1 MSRHVLRTL
10 PLLFWLFFASGL
22 SASGQDIK
30 PGASPSWTVGNSNAS
45 VSLEVFNDYQC
56 PPCGPLN
63 EELKIIKAKYK
74 DNVQIIFR
82 NYPLT
87 NMHKNALLAARAAE
101 AAGLQGH
108 FIEMIDQLY
117 GNLKYWAKR
126 KNARPLFMSYA
137 RKLNLDLVQ
146 FARDLDGEVVRE
158 RIRLD
163 VERAKSLEVN
173 GTPTILLNGK
183 MLYVTTIDKIAP
195 LIEEALTARTP

>member
-1 MSRHVLRTL
+1 MLRTL
-10 PLLFWLFFASGL
+10 PLLLWLFLAAGL
-22 SASGQDIK
+22 SASGQDTK
-30 PGASPSWTVGNSNAS
+30 PGAAPAWTVGDSNAS
-45 VSLEVFNDYQC
+45 VSIEVFNDYEC

-63 EELKIIKAKYK
+63 KQLQKIKAKYK
-74 DNVQIIFR
+74 DKVQIIFR

-87 NMHKNALLAARAAE
+87 NMHQHALLAARAAE

-117 GNLKYWAKR
+117 GNLKYWSKR
-126 KNARPLFMSYA
+126 KNAKPLFLSYA

-163 VERAKSLEVN
+163 VERAKSLEIV

-183 MLYVTTIDKIAP
+183 MLYVTTIDKITP
-195 LIEEALTARTP
+195 LIDEALTARTP